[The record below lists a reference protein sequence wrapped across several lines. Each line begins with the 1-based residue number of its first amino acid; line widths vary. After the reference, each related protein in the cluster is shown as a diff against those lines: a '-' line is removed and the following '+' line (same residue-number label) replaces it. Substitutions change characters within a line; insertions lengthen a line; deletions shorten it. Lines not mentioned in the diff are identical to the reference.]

1 MQQSIRYKGLS
12 LTPDEMAV
20 ENGALSLCGN
30 LELHDGALRPA
41 IVAGTSLAEAL
52 YIGNSAN
59 IATLLYIH
67 EAGSYKHL
75 IGIRTESRVSTLY
88 WFDSDGSYMNSI
100 YTFSS
105 GVSILSVNS
114 VGNTLI
120 ITATDGIHYAI
131 FYPDSSG

>member
-41 IVAGTSLAEAL
+41 IVAGTSLASAL

-100 YTFSS
+100 YTFLPVFPFSQ
-105 GVSILSVNS
+105 SIL
-114 VGNTLI
+114 
-120 ITATDGIHYAI
+120 
-131 FYPDSSG
+131 

>member
-41 IVAGTSLAEAL
+41 IVAGTSLASAL
-52 YIGNSAN
+52 YIGNSAS

-67 EAGSYKHL
+67 ETGSYKHL
-75 IGIRTESRVSTLY
+75 VFAQNLGFQPSIG
-88 WFDSDGSYMNSI
+88 SI
-100 YTFSS
+100 QMVPT
-105 GVSILSVNS
+105 
-114 VGNTLI
+114 
-120 ITATDGIHYAI
+120 
-131 FYPDSSG
+131 